1 MRGDATLFARRDGDE
16 QAWSLLEPVLA
27 SWQGS
32 SEDPAAYAGDSDGPR
47 EAERLLRQDGRRWRP
62 LAGAR

>member
-16 QAWSLLEPVLA
+16 QAWSLLEPLLEGWE
-27 SWQGS
+27 SS
-32 SEDPAAYAGDSDGPR
+32 SEEPAAYREGSDGPR
-47 EAERLLRQDGRRWRP
+47 EAERLPRQDGRRWRP